1 MSVRER
7 KRKKLIRSLIYGS
20 IALVITSVLIVLLVH
35 KVSKIF
41 GEKPVSDADK
51 TKKTVFFMC
60 IRLNTTG

>member
-20 IALVITSVLIVLLVH
+20 IALVITAVLVALLVN

-41 GEKPVSDADK
+41 GEKPVNEADQ
-51 TKKTVFFMC
+51 TKKKVFNKF
-60 IRLNTTG
+60 